1 MKLLPITR
9 KYIRGKSI
17 KKEKEFTAS
26 HRFQS
31 HKEIEEGN
39 LRQEFTERA
48 KKMRSQMT
56 LLLGAKRERLAILT
70 KGLQR
75 GISGHHLTIW
85 CPRGAAL
92 NHNNGKKE
100 GRHSLACW
108 VTSNASPHRFYFPGR
123 VL

>member
-1 MKLLPITR
+1 MK
-9 KYIRGKSI
+9 KKKSLQ
-17 KKEKEFTAS
+17 
-26 HRFQS
+26 HPMVFQS

-39 LRQEFTERA
+39 LRQKFTERA

-56 LLLGAKRERLAILT
+56 LSLETKRERVAILT

-92 NHNNGKKE
+92 NYNDGMKE

-108 VTSNASPHRFYFPGR
+108 VTSNDSQHRFYFPSRG
-123 VL
+123 L